1 MWVALSIDKQLAILD
16 TRQRKIHQVTLC
28 PCPPA
33 CPCKKK
39 NHTEHTHTQKVTCFR
54 FLKQSEIRA
63 WEKEEREKRAAAGE
77 IVEDE
82 EGDGRKGQARGLV

>member
-1 MWVALSIDKQLAILD
+1 MSLPACLPLQKKKSPC
-16 TRQRKIHQVTLC
+16 VTL
-28 PCPPA
+28 
-33 CPCKKK
+33 
-39 NHTEHTHTQKVTCFR
+39 HTHTHTPKVTCFR

-77 IVEDE
+77 IVENE